1 MLFKGPKLF
10 CFVWMFRLLSRAA
23 GSMSG
28 YTKEIIKQGDNATY
42 PKKGQTVVVH
52 YTGTV
57 CC

>member
-1 MLFKGPKLF
+1 
-10 CFVWMFRLLSRAA
+10 MFRLLSRAA

-57 CC
+57 CLHTSPLRE